1 MSLLVER
8 EIVSSEFGRV
18 VDAVAE
24 QANGSGIGPAQLTLR
39 LRPSYPER
47 FPDRNSGY
55 LTGKAVQPFDRSRDY
70 TEDSL
75 GFRFDDGPNC
85 SSARRRWIAFHN

>member
-1 MSLLVER
+1 MSLLVEQ

-39 LRPSYPER
+39 LRPSHPER
-47 FPDRNSGY
+47 FPDCNSGY
-55 LTGKAVQPFDRSRDY
+55 LAGKAVQTFDRSKRIG
-70 TEDSL
+70 TKV
-75 GFRFDDGPNC
+75 
-85 SSARRRWIAFHN
+85 H

>member
-1 MSLLVER
+1 LSLLVER
-8 EIVSSEFGRV
+8 EIVSSEFGSV

-24 QANGSGIGPAQLTLR
+24 QANAFGIGPPQITLR
-39 LRPSYPER
+39 LRPFHPER

-55 LTGKAVQPFDRSRDY
+55 LAGKAVQTFDRSRDY

-75 GFRFDDGPNC
+75 GFRFDDGLNC